1 MIPLV
6 VLSIMGMIAPP
17 VWANGCR
24 VVKRVRVVRVPV
36 VKRVIVNRFIP
47 VLTPVYL
54 STYTPPAPAP
64 LQAPAYTPP
73 VETPRALPA
82 PPPAPAYDAPA
93 PRAAPAPAYDTP
105 APRAAPAPDN
115 GYGNGQTR
123 GAETPDVTDRI
134 ITALEKLEERIEGL
148 EARKNRAPARSQEYD
163 EEDDPPPVRK
173 KAAPRQMPQEPEDPE
188 DDPPPVKK
196 ALPKKSSTS
205 SLRRAIQQ
213 RRAAASR
220 QESRAPSAP
229 LSTLQRVHGI
239 ILQSCSGC
247 HSAEDGARRGKGFV
261 LVRGGRVI
269 ELTPAIRRAIVAE
282 VTGSTMPPRPT
293 PPMNPADKAL
303 LIQALRS

>member
-73 VETPRALPA
+73 AAPA
-82 PPPAPAYDAPA
+82 PAAAPPAAPAYEAPAPAAAPPAPAYTPPA
-93 PRAAPAPAYDTP
+93 AAPAR
-105 APRAAPAPDN
+105 APEYGSN
-115 GYGNGQTR
+115 GNGAARASDDT
-123 GAETPDVTDRI
+123 TDRI

-148 EARKNRAPARSQEYD
+148 EARKQRVPARSQEY
-163 EEDDPPPVRK
+163 EEDDPPPVKRK
-173 KAAPRQMPQEPEDPE
+173 APRQMPQEPEDPE

-196 ALPKKSSTS
+196 ELPKKSTS

-213 RRAAASR
+213 RRAAVSR

-229 LSTLQRVHGI
+229 VSTLQRVHGI

-261 LVRGGRVI
+261 LVRQGRVI
-269 ELTPAIRRAIVAE
+269 DLTPAIRRAIVAE
-282 VTGSTMPPRPT
+282 VSGSTMPPRPT
-293 PPMNPADKAL
+293 PPMNPADRQL